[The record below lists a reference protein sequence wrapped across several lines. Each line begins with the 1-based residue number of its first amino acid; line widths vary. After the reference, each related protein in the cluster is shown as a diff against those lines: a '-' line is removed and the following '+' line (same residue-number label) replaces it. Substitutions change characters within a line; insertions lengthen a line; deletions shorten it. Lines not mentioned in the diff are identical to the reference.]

1 MSVKD
6 DERAL
11 YMHNEGDPDITDYFP
26 EWLNN
31 VAEDATLEGSFMD
44 GVVVGREGLVT
55 VISKI
60 KGLYEVQTF
69 VSVGPYGEND
79 WIEEYVVH
87 VEGETLGG
95 VVLIKRDEAGQTQH
109 VIAGYRP
116 RTSVLY
122 LSRRLGEELAGT
134 PYAEHFA
141 SASS

>member
-11 YMHNEGDPDITDYFP
+11 YMRDEGDPDLKDYFP
-26 EWLNN
+26 PWLNN

-69 VSVGPYGEND
+69 VSAGPYGENG

-122 LSRRLGEELAGT
+122 LSRRLAEEFAGT

>member
-11 YMHNEGDPDITDYFP
+11 YMRDEGDPNLKDYKL
-26 EWLNN
+26 EWLND

-55 VISKI
+55 VLSKI
-60 KGLYEVQTF
+60 RSLYEEQIF
-69 VSVGPYGEND
+69 DSVGPYGENG

-95 VVLIKRDEAGQTQH
+95 VVLVKRNEAGQTQH

-122 LSRRLGEELAGT
+122 LSRRLREELADT

-141 SASS
+141 SA

>member
-11 YMHNEGDPDITDYFP
+11 YMRNEGDPNLTDYKL
-26 EWLNN
+26 EWLND

-55 VISKI
+55 VLSKI
-60 KGLYEVQTF
+60 RGLYEEQIF
-69 VSVGPYGEND
+69 DSVGPYGENG

-95 VVLIKRDEAGQTQH
+95 VVLVKRNEAGQTQH

-122 LSRRLGEELAGT
+122 LSRRLREELAGT

-141 SASS
+141 SA

>member
-1 MSVKD
+1 MPIKD

-11 YMHNEGDPDITDYFP
+11 YMRNAGDPNLKDYKL
-26 EWLNN
+26 EWLND

-55 VISKI
+55 VLLKI
-60 KGLYEVQTF
+60 KGLYEEQIF
-69 VSVGPYGEND
+69 DSVGPYGENG

-95 VVLIKRDEAGQTQH
+95 VVLVKRNEAGQTQH

-116 RTSVLY
+116 RSSVLY
-122 LSRRLGEELAGT
+122 LSRRLREELAGT

>member
-11 YMHNEGDPDITDYFP
+11 YMRNEGDPNLKDYKL
-26 EWLNN
+26 EWLND

-55 VISKI
+55 VLLKI
-60 KGLYEVQTF
+60 RGLYEEQIF
-69 VSVGPYGEND
+69 DSVGPYGKND

-122 LSRRLGEELAGT
+122 LSRRLREELAGT

-141 SASS
+141 SASP

>member
-1 MSVKD
+1 MSIKD

-11 YMHNEGDPDITDYFP
+11 YMCHEGDPNLKDYKL
-26 EWLNN
+26 EWLND

-60 KGLYEVQTF
+60 KALYEDQTF
-69 VSVGPYGEND
+69 MSVGPYGENG
-79 WIEEYVVH
+79 WIEEYVTH
-87 VEGETLGG
+87 VGGETLGG
-95 VVLIKRDEAGQTQH
+95 LVLVKRNDMGQTQH

-116 RTSVLY
+116 RSSVLW
-122 LSRRLGEELAGT
+122 LSRHMAEELAGT
-134 PYAEHFA
+134 PYAEHFL

>member
-11 YMHNEGDPDITDYFP
+11 YMRNEGDPNLKDYKP
-26 EWLNN
+26 EWLNDI
-31 VAEDATLEGSFMD
+31 AEDATLEGSFMD

-55 VISKI
+55 VLSKI
-60 KGLYEVQTF
+60 RGLYEEQIF
-69 VSVGPYGEND
+69 DSVGPYGKND

-95 VVLIKRDEAGQTQH
+95 VVLVKRNEAGQTQH

-122 LSRRLGEELAGT
+122 LSRRLREELAGT

-141 SASS
+141 SASP

>member
-11 YMHNEGDPDITDYFP
+11 YMRNEGDPNLKDYKL
-26 EWLNN
+26 EWLND

-55 VISKI
+55 VLSKI
-60 KGLYEVQTF
+60 RSLYEEQIF
-69 VSVGPYGEND
+69 DSVGPYGENGL
-79 WIEEYVVH
+79 IEEYVVH

-95 VVLIKRDEAGQTQH
+95 VVLVKRNEAGQTQH

-122 LSRRLGEELAGT
+122 LSRRLREELAGT

>member
-1 MSVKD
+1 M
-6 DERAL
+6 
-11 YMHNEGDPDITDYFP
+11 
-26 EWLNN
+26 
-31 VAEDATLEGSFMD
+31 
-44 GVVVGREGLVT
+44 T

-69 VSVGPYGEND
+69 VSAGPYGENG

-122 LSRRLGEELAGT
+122 LARRLAEELAGT
-134 PYAEHFA
+134 PYAEHFV

>member
-11 YMHNEGDPDITDYFP
+11 YMGNEGDPNLKDYFP
-26 EWLNN
+26 EWLHN

-55 VISKI
+55 VLLKI
-60 KGLYEVQTF
+60 RGLYEEQIF
-69 VSVGPYGEND
+69 DSVGPYGENG

-122 LSRRLGEELAGT
+122 LSRRLAEELAGT

>member
-11 YMHNEGDPDITDYFP
+11 YMRNEGDPNLKDYKL
-26 EWLNN
+26 EWLND

-55 VISKI
+55 VLSKI
-60 KGLYEVQTF
+60 RGLYEEQIF
-69 VSVGPYGEND
+69 DSVGPYGENG

-122 LSRRLGEELAGT
+122 LSRRLREELAGT

>member
-1 MSVKD
+1 MPVKD

-11 YMHNEGDPDITDYFP
+11 YMRNEGDPNLKDYKL
-26 EWLNN
+26 EWLND

-55 VISKI
+55 VLSKI
-60 KGLYEVQTF
+60 RGLYEEQIF
-69 VSVGPYGEND
+69 DSVGPYGENG

-95 VVLIKRDEAGQTQH
+95 VVLVKRNEAGQTQH

-122 LSRRLGEELAGT
+122 LSRRLREELADT

-141 SASS
+141 SGSS

>member
-11 YMHNEGDPDITDYFP
+11 YMRNEGDPNLKDYKL
-26 EWLNN
+26 EWLND

-55 VISKI
+55 VLSKI
-60 KGLYEVQTF
+60 RGLYEKQIF
-69 VSVGPYGEND
+69 DWVGPYGENG

-95 VVLIKRDEAGQTQH
+95 VVLVKRNEAGQTQH

-122 LSRRLGEELAGT
+122 LSRRLREELAGT

>member
-1 MSVKD
+1 MPDKKTSDVEPDRQVRSERLGSTHASV
-6 DERAL
+6 DE
-11 YMHNEGDPDITDYFP
+11 EQIFD
-26 EWLNN
+26 
-31 VAEDATLEGSFMD
+31 
-44 GVVVGREGLVT
+44 
-55 VISKI
+55 
-60 KGLYEVQTF
+60 
-69 VSVGPYGEND
+69 SVGPYGENG

-95 VVLIKRDEAGQTQH
+95 VVLVKRNEAGQTQH

-122 LSRRLGEELAGT
+122 LSRRLREELAGT

>member
-11 YMHNEGDPDITDYFP
+11 YMRDEGDPDLKDYFP
-26 EWLNN
+26 PWLNN

-60 KGLYEVQTF
+60 KGLYEEQIF
-69 VSVGPYGEND
+69 VSAGPYGDNG

-122 LSRRLGEELAGT
+122 LSRRLAEELAGT